1 MGQRI
6 HGFLRAPGQDAGRP
20 GPARF
25 ALATLGAIPEAA
37 VGPAGDARR
46 VAVTVRRGGGRVL
59 LVGGFVRDG
68 MLGCST
74 NEPDLEVFGL
84 PLGKLERVL
93 RPLGKV
99 RRIGRAFPV
108 LRIGSLS
115 LEVALPRRESKTGPG
130 HLGFEVVVD
139 PDMGFEE
146 AARRRDLT
154 LNAMGLDPLTGELFD
169 PYGGARDLAAGV
181 MRATDPAKFPEDPL
195 RGLRVAAF
203 ASRFGFTADEEL
215 RRLCS
220 ALDLS
225 ELSPER
231 ILDELDKMLHGGE
244 PSRGLRFLAATGLL
258 GFFPEVA
265 ALRGVPQDPEWHPEG
280 DVFEH
285 TLLALDRAAERAPR
299 GRHARRVLLFATL
312 CHDFGKPA
320 TTRERRGRITAYG
333 HDAAGAPLA
342 RGFLERLRAPRA
354 LVDEVEALTRRHLA
368 PAFYPRQGAKRAA
381 YRRLARELA
390 AAGTTLEALLRVA
403 TADQLG
409 RTTEAAPAGP
419 FPEGEVFRERAEAAG
434 VFRGPPEDAVSGR
447 HVLARN
453 VAPGRAVGRILDRSR
468 EVQDESGET
477 DPEKILDQV
486 IPEIPGGGQ
495 P

>member
-1 MGQRI
+1 MTRRDEGTE
-6 HGFLRAPGQDAGRP
+6 
-20 GPARF
+20 GPQAARF
-25 ALATLGAIPEAA
+25 RLAPVGPIPEEAA
-37 VGPAGDARR
+37 GPAGDARR
-46 VAVTVRRGGGRVL
+46 VAVTVRKAGGRVL
-59 LVGGFVRDG
+59 VVGGFVRDG
-68 MLGCST
+68 MLDRPTG
-74 NEPDLEVFGL
+74 EPDLEVFGL
-84 PLGKLERVL
+84 PLRRLERAL

-108 LRIGSLS
+108 LRVGGLA

-130 HLGFEVVVD
+130 HLGFDVVAD
-139 PDMGFEE
+139 PDMSFEE

-169 PYGGARDLAAGV
+169 PYGGAGDLARGV
-181 MRATDPAKFPEDPL
+181 MRATDPGKFPEDPL

-215 RRLCS
+215 HGLCAS
-220 ALDLS
+220 LDLS

-231 ILDELDKMLHGGE
+231 VLDELEKLLRGAE
-244 PSRGLRFLAATGLL
+244 PSRGLRFLAATRLL
-258 GFFPEVA
+258 RFLPEVD

-285 TLLALDRAAERAPR
+285 TLLSVDRAAELAAGDREA
-299 GRHARRVLLFATL
+299 GRTLLFAVL

-320 TTRERRGRITAYG
+320 TTRERRGRITAYA

-342 RGFLERLRAPRA
+342 RRFLERLRAPRA

-381 YRRLARELA
+381 YRRLAREMA

-409 RTTEAAPAGP
+409 RTTESALAGR
-419 FPEGEVFRERAEAAG
+419 FPEGEVFRERADAAG

-453 VAPGRAVGRILDRSR
+453 IAPGKAVGRILDRSR

-477 DPEKILDQV
+477 DPEKILDRV
-486 IPEIPGGGQ
+486 IPETPGGREK
-495 P
+495 

>member
-1 MGQRI
+1 MTGRD
-6 HGFLRAPGQDAGRP
+6 QDAGRP
-20 GPARF
+20 ESARF
-25 ALATLGAIPEAA
+25 RLLPVGPIPEDAA
-37 VGPAGDARR
+37 GPAGDARR
-46 VAVTVRRGGGRVL
+46 VAVTVRRAGGRVL
-59 LVGGFVRDG
+59 VVGGFVRDG
-68 MLGCST
+68 MLGRST
-74 NEPDLEVFGL
+74 GEPDLEVFGL
-84 PLGKLERVL
+84 PLGKLERAL

-108 LRIGSLS
+108 LRIGGLA

-130 HLGFEVVVD
+130 HLGFEVAVD
-139 PDMGFEE
+139 PDMGFAE

-169 PYGGARDLAAGV
+169 PYGGARDLARGV
-181 MRATDPAKFPEDPL
+181 MRATDAGKFPEDPL

-203 ASRFGFTADEEL
+203 ASRFGFTADGEL
-215 RRLCS
+215 HRLAS
-220 ALDLS
+220 ELDLS

-231 ILDELDKMLHGGE
+231 ILDELAKLLHGRE

-258 GFFPEVA
+258 RFLPEVD

-285 TLLALDRAAERAPR
+285 TLLSLDRAAELVPEDRDGGRA
-299 GRHARRVLLFATL
+299 LLFATL

-320 TTRERRGRITAYG
+320 TTRERRGRITAYA

-342 RGFLERLRAPRA
+342 RRFLEGLRAPRA

-381 YRRLARELA
+381 YRRLAREMA
-390 AAGTTLEALLRVA
+390 AAGTTLEVLLRVA

-409 RTTEAAPAGP
+409 RTTENALAGR
-419 FPEGEVFRERAEAAG
+419 FPEGAVFRERAEAAG
-434 VFRGPPEDAVSGR
+434 VFHGPPEDAVSGR

-453 VAPGRAVGRILDRSR
+453 IAPGRAVGRILDRSR

-477 DPEKILDQV
+477 DPEKILDRV
-486 IPEIPGGGQ
+486 IPDTPKGREP
-495 P
+495 

>member
-1 MGQRI
+1 MRGRD
-6 HGFLRAPGQDAGRP
+6 QDAGRP
-20 GPARF
+20 EPARF
-25 ALATLGAIPEAA
+25 QLAPVGPIPEAA
-37 VGPAGDARR
+37 AGPAGDARR
-46 VAVTVRRGGGRVL
+46 VAVTVRQAGGRVL
-59 LVGGFVRDG
+59 VVGGFVRDG
-68 MLGCST
+68 MLGRST
-74 NEPDLEVFGL
+74 REPDLEVFDL
-84 PLGKLERVL
+84 PLRKLERAL

-108 LRIGSLS
+108 LRVGGLS

-130 HLGFEVVVD
+130 HLGFEVVAD
-139 PDMGFEE
+139 PDMSFEE

-181 MRATDPAKFPEDPL
+181 MRATDAGKFPEDPL

-203 ASRFGFTADEEL
+203 ASRFGFTTDREL
-215 RRLCS
+215 HRLCS
-220 ALDLS
+220 ELDLS

-231 ILDELDKMLHGGE
+231 ILDELAKLLDGAE
-244 PSRGLRFLAATGLL
+244 PSRGLRFLATTGLL
-258 GFFPEVA
+258 RFLPEVD
-265 ALRGVPQDPEWHPEG
+265 ALRGVPQDSEWHPEG

-285 TLLALDRAAERAPR
+285 TLLALDRAAELGPDDPD
-299 GRHARRVLLFATL
+299 ARRTLLFATL

-320 TTRERRGRITAYG
+320 TTRRRRGRVTAYG
-333 HDAAGAPLA
+333 HDAVGGPIA

-354 LVDEVEALTRRHLA
+354 LTDEVEALTRRHLA

-381 YRRLARELA
+381 YRRLAREMA
-390 AAGTTLEALLRVA
+390 AAGTTLEVLLSVA

-409 RTTEAAPAGP
+409 RTTEAALAGR
-419 FPEGEVFRERAEAAG
+419 FPEGELFREQAEASG

-447 HVLARN
+447 HVLARD
-453 VAPGRAVGRILDRSR
+453 VPPGKAVGRILERSR

-477 DPEKILDQV
+477 DPEKILDRV
-486 IPEIPGGGQ
+486 IPATPQGREP
-495 P
+495 

>member
-1 MGQRI
+1 MG
-6 HGFLRAPGQDAGRP
+6 P
-20 GPARF
+20 
-25 ALATLGAIPEAA
+25 IPEDSR
-37 VGPAGDARR
+37 GPAGDARR
-46 VAVTVRRGGGRVL
+46 VAVTVRQAGGRVL
-59 LVGGFVRDG
+59 VVGGFVRDG
-68 MLGCST
+68 MLGRAT
-74 NEPDLEVFGL
+74 GEPDLEVFGL
-84 PLGKLERVL
+84 PLSKLERAL

-108 LRIGSLS
+108 LRIGGLS

-130 HLGFEVVVD
+130 HLGFEVMVD
-139 PDMGFEE
+139 PDMSFGE

-169 PYGGARDLAAGV
+169 PYEGMRDLAAGM
-181 MRATDPAKFPEDPL
+181 MRATDSGKFPEDPL

-215 RRLCS
+215 HCLCS
-220 ALDLS
+220 QLDLS

-231 ILDELDKMLHGGE
+231 ILDELAKLLHGRE
-244 PSRGLRFLAATGLL
+244 PSRGLRFLAVTGLL
-258 GFFPEVA
+258 RFLPEMD

-285 TLLALDRAAERAPR
+285 TLLALDRAAELGPDDPD
-299 GRHARRVLLFATL
+299 ARRALLFATL

-320 TTRERRGRITAYG
+320 TTQRRRGRITAYA
-333 HDAAGAPLA
+333 HDAIGGPIA

-354 LVDEVEALTRRHLA
+354 LTDEVEALTRRHLA
-368 PAFYPRQGAKRAA
+368 PALYPRQGAKHAA
-381 YRRLARELA
+381 YRRLAREMA

-409 RTTEAAPAGP
+409 RTTEAALAGR
-419 FPEGEVFRERAEAAG
+419 FPEGEVFREQAEAAG
-434 VFRGPPEDAVSGR
+434 VFHGPPEDAVSGR

-453 VAPGRAVGRILDRSR
+453 IPPGRAVGRILDRSR
-468 EVQDESGET
+468 EEQDESGET
-477 DPEKILDQV
+477 DPERILDRV
-486 IPEIPGGGQ
+486 IPKASGGGE

>member
-1 MGQRI
+1 MTRRDEGAE
-6 HGFLRAPGQDAGRP
+6 GAAA
-20 GPARF
+20 ARF
-25 ALATLGAIPEAA
+25 PLAAVGPIPEEA

-46 VAVTVRRGGGRVL
+46 VAVTVRQAGGRVL
-59 LVGGFVRDG
+59 VVGGFVRDG
-68 MLGCST
+68 MLGCPT
-74 NEPDLEVFGL
+74 GEPDLEVFGL
-84 PLGKLERVL
+84 PLGKLERAL

-108 LRIGSLS
+108 LRIGGLA

-130 HLGFEVVVD
+130 HLGFEVVAD
-139 PDMGFEE
+139 PDMGFAE

-181 MRATDPAKFPEDPL
+181 MRATDAGKFPEDPL

-203 ASRFGFTADEEL
+203 ASRFGFAADGEL
-215 RRLCS
+215 HRLS
-220 ALDLS
+220 AELDLS

-231 ILDELDKMLHGGE
+231 VFDELAKLLHGRE
-244 PSRGLRFLAATGLL
+244 PSRGFRFLAATGLL
-258 GFFPEVA
+258 RFLPEVD

-285 TLLALDRAAERAPR
+285 TLLSLDRAAELVPEDRDGGRA
-299 GRHARRVLLFATL
+299 LLFATL

-320 TTRERRGRITAYG
+320 TTRERRGRITAYA

-342 RGFLERLRAPRA
+342 RRFLEGLRAPRA

-381 YRRLARELA
+381 YRRLAREMA
-390 AAGTTLEALLRVA
+390 ASGTTLEALLRVA

-409 RTTEAAPAGP
+409 RTTENALAGR
-419 FPEGEVFRERAEAAG
+419 FPEGAVFRERAEAAG
-434 VFRGPPEDAVSGR
+434 VFHGPPEDAVSGR

-453 VAPGRAVGRILDRSR
+453 IAPGRAVGRILDRSR

-477 DPEKILDQV
+477 DPEKILDRV
-486 IPEIPGGGQ
+486 IADTPKGKEP
-495 P
+495 

>member
-1 MGQRI
+1 
-6 HGFLRAPGQDAGRP
+6 
-20 GPARF
+20 
-25 ALATLGAIPEAA
+25 
-37 VGPAGDARR
+37 
-46 VAVTVRRGGGRVL
+46 
-59 LVGGFVRDG
+59 
-68 MLGCST
+68 MLGSPT
-74 NEPDLEVFGL
+74 GEPDLEVFGL
-84 PLGKLERVL
+84 PVRELERAL

-108 LRIGSLS
+108 LRIGSLP

-139 PDMGFEE
+139 PHMSFKE

-169 PYGGARDLAAGV
+169 PYGGRRDLAAGV
-181 MRATDPAKFPEDPL
+181 MRATDSRTFAEDPL

-203 ASRFGFTADEEL
+203 ASRFSFTADAEL
-215 RRLCS
+215 ERLCS
-220 ALDLS
+220 ELDLS

-231 ILDELDKMLHGGE
+231 IFDELGKLLHGKE
-244 PSRGLRFLAATGLL
+244 PSRGLRLLATTGLL
-258 GFFPEVA
+258 RFLPEVD
-265 ALRGVPQDPEWHPEG
+265 ALRGVPQDPGWHPEG

-285 TLLALDRAAERAPR
+285 TLLALDRAAERAPEEPE
-299 GRHARRVLLFATL
+299 ARRILLFATL

-320 TTRERRGRITAYG
+320 TTRERRGRITAYA

-342 RGFLERLRAPRA
+342 RRFLEALRAPRA
-354 LVDEVEALTRRHLA
+354 VTDAVEALTHRHLA

-381 YRRLARELA
+381 YRRLAREMA
-390 AAGTTLEALLRVA
+390 AAGTTLDMLLLVA

-409 RTTEAAPAGP
+409 RTTKNAIARR

-434 VFRGPPEDAVSGR
+434 VLRGPPLDAVSGR

-453 VAPGRAVGRILDRSR
+453 IPPGKEVGRILDRSR
-468 EVQDESGET
+468 QLQDESGET
-477 DPEKILDQV
+477 DPETILDRV
-486 IPEIPGGGQ
+486 IPEETP
-495 P
+495 

>member
-1 MGQRI
+1 MTRRDE
-6 HGFLRAPGQDAGRP
+6 RAEGSAA
-20 GPARF
+20 ARF
-25 ALATLGAIPEAA
+25 PLAPVGPIPEEAA
-37 VGPAGDARR
+37 GAAGDARR
-46 VAVTVRRGGGRVL
+46 IALTVRRAGGRALV
-59 LVGGFVRDG
+59 VGGFVRDG
-68 MLGCST
+68 MLSLPTG
-74 NEPDLEVFGL
+74 EPDLEVFGL
-84 PLGKLERVL
+84 SVRDLERAL

-108 LRIGSLS
+108 LRVGSLP

-139 PDMGFEE
+139 PNMSFRE

-169 PYGGARDLAAGV
+169 PYGGRRDLEAGV
-181 MRATDPAKFPEDPL
+181 MRATDSGKFPEDPL

-203 ASRFGFTADEEL
+203 ASRFGFAADREL
-215 RRLCS
+215 HRLC
-220 ALDLS
+220 AELDLS

-231 ILDELDKMLHGGE
+231 ILDELGKLLHGRR
-244 PSRGLRFLAATGLL
+244 PSRGFRFLAATGLL
-258 GFFPEVA
+258 RFLPEVD

-285 TLLALDRAAERAPR
+285 TLLALDRATELAPEDADEERT
-299 GRHARRVLLFATL
+299 LLFATL

-320 TTRERRGRITAYG
+320 TTRKRRGRITAYA
-333 HDAAGAPLA
+333 HDAAGAPIA
-342 RGFLERLRAPRA
+342 RRFLERLRAPRA

-381 YRRLARELA
+381 YRRLAREMA

-409 RTTEAAPAGP
+409 RATAGALARR
-419 FPEGEVFRERAEAAG
+419 FPEGQVFRERAETAG
-434 VFRGPPEDAVSGR
+434 VFREPPDDAVSGR

-453 VAPGRAVGRILDRSR
+453 VAPGKRVGRILDRSR
-468 EVQDESGET
+468 EVQDATGET
-477 DPEKILDQV
+477 DPEKILDRV
-486 IPEIPGGGQ
+486 ISEEEP
-495 P
+495 